1 MPEIAV
7 SADDLVRLGDELD
20 EVRAFLVELGRVS
33 ILEPWAFGPGGTGA
47 ALTEVLGNWE
57 RQRLLLG
64 RHLETLAV
72 AARTAG
78 AGYARVEAGVT
89 EAVGGPVP

>member
-33 ILEPWAFGPGGTGA
+33 TVEPWAFGPGGTGS
-47 ALTEVLGNWE
+47 ALSDVLGNWE

-64 RHLETLAV
+64 RHLESLAG
-72 AARTAG
+72 AARAAG
-78 AGYARVEAGVT
+78 AGYVRVEAGVT
-89 EAVGGPVP
+89 DAVGGPVP

>member
-20 EVRAFLVELGRVS
+20 EVRAFLVELGRVGG
-33 ILEPWAFGPGGTGA
+33 LEPWAFGPGGTGA
-47 ALTEVLGNWE
+47 VLSDVLGNWE

-64 RHLETLAV
+64 RHLEALAV
-72 AARTAG
+72 AARAAG

-89 EAVGGPVP
+89 DAMGGSLP